1 MKISLYKGSGKGFAL
16 IPGAIILPWLAVGI
30 ASTASISAQA
40 EASGNPHMATRTP
53 TFSADSLVPRSRF
66 VSQGPPRAP
75 ATLNADKSPL
85 LASLIAEA
93 LENNPEIRAALRER
107 DAASHR
113 IAPAAALD
121 DPVLEAGVINAPL
134 ASSTFNREDM
144 TMKMIGLSQR
154 LPFPGKRGLR
164 EAVAAKDAEGVG
176 YGYQETVNRVVRDI
190 KIAYLDL
197 GLTLERTRIVE
208 KNKRIL
214 EDLLHIAAD
223 HYTVGLGSQAD
234 ALKAQTQISR
244 IVDELL
250 RLARERPVTE
260 AELIRAL
267 GRNANV
273 AVPVP
278 EPPQLKEE
286 SLSLE
291 SLRATALAQRP
302 QLLALQSIV
311 SREEKAFDLARKNYY
326 PDFDVRL
333 AYGQRDNM
341 LDGTRRPDMVTLTV
355 AVNLP
360 VWRENK
366 LEPRVAEAL
375 AKRDQAASLY
385 EAQRNEVIASLRQQ
399 TAMAEQNLKS
409 ARLYQTAI
417 LPQARLTVESALA
430 AYRVNRVDFLTL
442 LDSQMTVFNYEIS
455 LATAI
460 ASYNKALA
468 EIDLL
473 IGKPVASIAP
483 PAPSELPM
491 SAEPQ

>member
-1 MKISLYKGSGKGFAL
+1 MTFTTIRSSRTRRAATAVFFAIVIFSTNARPEIPRFTGTL
-16 IPGAIILPWLAVGI
+16 TGVLNAAELSAEAPGATGI
-30 ASTASISAQA
+30 K
-40 EASGNPHMATRTP
+40 N
-53 TFSADSLVPRSRF
+53 F
-66 VSQGPPRAP
+66 
-75 ATLNADKSPL
+75 
-85 LASLIAEA
+85 ASLTTLITEA
-93 LENNPEIRAALRER
+93 LENNPEIQAALKARE
-107 DAASHR
+107 AATQR

-134 ASSTFNREDM
+134 ASSPFNREDM

-154 LPFPGKRGLR
+154 LPFPGKRDLR

-176 YGYQETVNRVVRDI
+176 YGYQETINRVVRDI
-190 KIAYLDL
+190 KIAYFDL

-208 KNKRIL
+208 KNKQIL
-214 EDLLHIAAD
+214 EDVRHIAEQ
-223 HYTVGLGSQAD
+223 HYGVGLGSQAD
-234 ALKAQTQISR
+234 ALKAQTQVSR
-244 IVDELL
+244 VVDELL
-250 RLARERPVTE
+250 RLARERPATE
-260 AELIRAL
+260 AELIRVL
-267 GRNANV
+267 GRDANV

-278 EPPQLKEE
+278 VPPQLKEE
-286 SLSLE
+286 SLMLE

-333 AYGQRDNM
+333 AYGQRDSM

-360 VWRENK
+360 VWRESK
-366 LEPRVAEAL
+366 LAPRVAEAL
-375 AKRDQAASLY
+375 AKRDQARSLY
-385 EAQRNEVIASLRQQ
+385 EAQRNDITASLRQQ
-399 TAMAEQNLKS
+399 TALAEQNLKS

-473 IGKPVASIAP
+473 VGKSPVAPIVP
-483 PAPSELPM
+483 PAPSNLPM